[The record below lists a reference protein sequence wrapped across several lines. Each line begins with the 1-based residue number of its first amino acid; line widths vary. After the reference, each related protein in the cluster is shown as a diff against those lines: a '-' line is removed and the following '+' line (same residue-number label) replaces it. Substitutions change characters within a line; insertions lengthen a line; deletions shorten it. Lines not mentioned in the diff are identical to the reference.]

1 MFAGCKERIKMTGVM
16 TGVRVVPFTGV
27 EKVVLK
33 KLFCL
38 KRSTAG
44 VFAVLFRV
52 LSRKIYDIQE
62 MMC

>member
-27 EKVVLK
+27 EKVVLV
-33 KLFCL
+33 LSL

-52 LSRKIYDIQE
+52 LSRKTYDIQE
-62 MMC
+62 MMY